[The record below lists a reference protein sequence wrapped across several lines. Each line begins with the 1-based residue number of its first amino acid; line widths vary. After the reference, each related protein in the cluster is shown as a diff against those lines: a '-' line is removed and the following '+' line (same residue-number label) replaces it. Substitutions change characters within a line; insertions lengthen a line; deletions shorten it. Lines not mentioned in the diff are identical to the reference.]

1 MKKIYSLILSVI
13 VASGFYAQ
21 SLTGITPSSAN
32 QGETLDVTITGENTN
47 FTQGSGTSVH
57 FSFEQAS
64 TTIVNSYTVIDD
76 LNLVAN
82 ITVPSNVS
90 VGTYDVTTSNNID
103 GDIAL
108 TGAFSVTQASLAS
121 ITPSSAEQGETLN
134 VSIVGEN
141 THFSQASGTTLHFSF
156 EQGSTTIV
164 NSYNVVDDLN
174 LTANVT
180 IPSDVDP
187 GTYTISTSGEYD
199 GSLTLEN
206 SFTVNEYV
214 APPVASLTS
223 ISPDNAD
230 QGQTLDVTITGEN
243 TNFTQAS
250 TTVSFTN
257 DQSETLTSTITVA
270 DVNTL
275 TANVT
280 IPADATIGEY
290 TVTVDGLTTSFTVN
304 EYVAPLVA
312 SLTSISP
319 DNADQGQTLDVT
331 ITGEN
336 TNFSQA
342 STTVSF
348 DNDQS

>member
-1 MKKIYSLILSVI
+1 VI

-90 VGTYDVTTSNNID
+90 VGTYDVITSNNID
-103 GDIAL
+103 GDIPL
-108 TGAFSVTQASLAS
+108 TGAFSVTQASLTS

-164 NSYNVVDDLN
+164 NSYFVVDDLN
-174 LTANVT
+174 ITANVT
-180 IPSDVDP
+180 IPSDVAP
-187 GTYTISTSGEYD
+187 GTYTVSTSGEYD

-206 SFTVNEYV
+206 
-214 APPVASLTS
+214 
-223 ISPDNAD
+223 
-230 QGQTLDVTITGEN
+230 
-243 TNFTQAS
+243 
-250 TTVSFTN
+250 
-257 DQSETLTSTITVA
+257 
-270 DVNTL
+270 
-275 TANVT
+275 
-280 IPADATIGEY
+280 
-290 TVTVDGLTTSFTVN
+290 
-304 EYVAPLVA
+304 
-312 SLTSISP
+312 
-319 DNADQGQTLDVT
+319 
-331 ITGEN
+331 
-336 TNFSQA
+336 
-342 STTVSF
+342 
-348 DNDQS
+348 